1 MLYNSPILE
10 PLIKL
15 AQPETQQAILCNGQ
29 ETLTPRQLLTESMHL
44 GQQLLKLGLQKDD
57 IVIIAVAPGA
67 DFLKVM
73 YATMMIRCQAAIID
87 PEMGREL
94 YAAKLSQLKPQWAFV
109 DTRLLL
115 LQEHPLL
122 RYAYFKL
129 ADKPVYFPRVKNLKI
144 IGSGPR
150 LPLLQKF
157 TSLQK
162 LLKAPPQTVNL
173 LEDKSNHNYLIT
185 YTSGTLQEPKGVLHS
200 LTSLSR
206 SINLLSELVQGN
218 PNDRLATYLP
228 HFVLLGITAKI
239 PVFIYNPKLN
249 VRQKLDFF
257 EKNKISILFGP
268 PSDFLPLVQYCE
280 KQGCQLP
287 ASLNHIMLGSA
298 PVHKSFLKRL
308 AAVCT
313 DQVRLTITYG
323 MTEHLLVSTVDGR
336 EKINY
341 TGTGDL
347 VGKPV
352 AGVEVKIAED
362 GELLVSSEQLFS
374 RYYHLPNRPEFHAT
388 GDLARLDADGNILLM
403 GRKKEMIIRS
413 NTNIYPALYE
423 DTIKKIPGVE
433 EAAMVGIYSPE
444 KEDEEVYLAVE
455 TSQNLTA
462 KYILDKI
469 SYGELQIERKAL
481 PDEVV
486 FMQVPRKGR
495 QHKIDRAQIAATI
508 KARKK

>member
-10 PLIKL
+10 PLLKL
-15 AQPETQQAILCNGQ
+15 AQPDEQKPILFNGR
-29 ETLTPRQLLTESMHL
+29 ETLTTRELLNGSRQL
-44 GQQLLKLGLQKDD
+44 GQQLLRLGMQKDD

-67 DFLKVM
+67 DFIKIM
-73 YATMMIRCQAAIID
+73 YATMMLRCKTAIID

-94 YAAKLSQLKPQWAFV
+94 YAAKLAQLKPKWAFV

-129 ADKPVYFPRVKNLKI
+129 AAKPVYFPRVKNLKI
-144 IGSGPR
+144 IGSGPW
-150 LPLLQKF
+150 LPLWQRF
-157 TSLQK
+157 TSLSK
-162 LLKAPPQTVNL
+162 LAKAPWPTIKL
-173 LEDKSNHNYLIT
+173 KEDTSHHDYLIT

-200 LTSLSR
+200 LTSLSQ
-206 SINLLSELVQGN
+206 SIQLLSKLVQGK
-218 PNDRLATYLP
+218 PHDRLATYLP
-228 HFVLLGITAKI
+228 HFVLLGITAQV
-239 PVFIYNPKLN
+239 PVFIYDPKLS
-249 VRQKLDFF
+249 VRQKLEFF

-268 PSDFLPLVQYCE
+268 PSDFLALVQYCE
-280 KQGCQLP
+280 KALCQLP
-287 ASLNHIMLGSA
+287 ASLKHIMLGSA

-308 AAVCT
+308 VAVCPE
-313 DQVRLTITYG
+313 QVRLTITYG
-323 MTEHLLVSTVDGR
+323 MTEHLLVSTADGR
-336 EKINY
+336 EKLNY

-362 GELLVSSEQLFS
+362 GELLVRSGQLFS
-374 RYYHLPNRPEFHAT
+374 RYYHQSGRPEFHAT

-403 GRKKEMIIRS
+403 GRKKEMIIRRD
-413 NTNIYPALYE
+413 TNIYPALYE

-433 EAAMVGIYSPE
+433 EAAMVGIYSTE

-462 KYILDKI
+462 RYILDKI
-469 SYGELQIERKAL
+469 SYGELQIEKNAL
-481 PDEVV
+481 PDKVV
-486 FMQVPRKGR
+486 FMPVPRKGR
-495 QHKIDRAQIAATI
+495 QHKIDRAKIAEII
-508 KARKK
+508 KARKN